1 MRYKEYNKNK
11 VLEKCI
17 PLFWNKG
24 FNGTSVN
31 EIVEATGVNRFSL
44 YHEFENKEGILYNVL
59 KLYKERYSQTKFKL
73 LQKDAEL
80 EAILLEFFLSFL
92 QNEDAFQGCF
102 YIHIGT
108 ELADNDLE
116 IKALIKEYLSDL
128 ENLFIDCLQKFS
140 HTKEHA
146 SFYARHLIGLFCTSM
161 SFCLIHTEQ
170 QKVDY
175 IQNGINVILNKKV
188 DYATST

>member
-11 VLEKCI
+11 VLENCI
-17 PLFWNKG
+17 LLFWNKG

-44 YHEFENKEGILYNVL
+44 YHEFENKEGILYNAL

-80 EAILLEFFLSFL
+80 EAVLLEFFLSFL
-92 QNEDAFQGCF
+92 QNEAAFQGCF

-108 ELADNDLE
+108 ELADNDPE

-128 ENLFIDCLQKFS
+128 ESLFIDCLQKFS
-140 HTKEHA
+140 DTQEHA
-146 SFYARHLIGLFCTSM
+146 SFYARHLI
-161 SFCLIHTEQ
+161 
-170 QKVDY
+170 
-175 IQNGINVILNKKV
+175 
-188 DYATST
+188 